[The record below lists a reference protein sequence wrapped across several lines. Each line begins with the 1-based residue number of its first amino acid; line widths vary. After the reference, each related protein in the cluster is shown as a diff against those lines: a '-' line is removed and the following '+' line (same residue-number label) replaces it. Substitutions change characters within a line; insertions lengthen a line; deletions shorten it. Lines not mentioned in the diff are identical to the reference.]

1 MIKRR
6 LLIIG
11 KKILGNSC
19 GSRNNGYIEK
29 WQDPE
34 LGDQEFYLKKVK
46 PFVSSINVYTA
57 RIKKTMTDDEVI
69 EIYAAVGEKL
79 FNVDFIVEQMR
90 RQWLDEKF
98 TKE

>member
-1 MIKRR
+1 M
-6 LLIIG
+6 
-11 KKILGNSC
+11 S
-19 GSRNNGYIEK
+19 
-29 WQDPE
+29 
-34 LGDQEFYLKKVK
+34 
-46 PFVSSINVYTA
+46 
-57 RIKKTMTDDEVI
+57 DDEVI

>member
-1 MIKRR
+1 MSKRR
-6 LLIIG
+6 LLIVG

-46 PFVSSINVYTA
+46 PFVSSINAYTA